1 MPAFPATPAFGP
13 ESPAI
18 QLTEGAAQSF
28 KLGAAV
34 VLDASKLVTECG
46 ADPAL
51 IYGFAGHPAT
61 KGLPATVDIVF
72 KAWEGQK
79 FWMAGSSAFVYAD
92 NGKQY
97 GITKDANGI
106 WIVDRAKT
114 GASERIYIHYVDLER
129 QLALVT
135 VIAANRQVAP

>member
-1 MPAFPATPAFGP
+1 MPAFPATPAFSP
-13 ESPAI
+13 ESSAET
-18 QLTEGAAQSF
+18 LTEGAAQSF

-51 IYGFAGHPAT
+51 IYGFAGHPAGKNVPPT
-61 KGLPATVDIVF
+61 TDIVF

-79 FWMAGSSAFVYAD
+79 FWMSGTTAFVYAD
-92 NGKQY
+92 NSKQY

-106 WIVDRAKT
+106 WQIDRAKT
-114 GASERIYIHYVDLER
+114 GATERVYIHYVDLER
-129 QLALVT
+129 NLALAT